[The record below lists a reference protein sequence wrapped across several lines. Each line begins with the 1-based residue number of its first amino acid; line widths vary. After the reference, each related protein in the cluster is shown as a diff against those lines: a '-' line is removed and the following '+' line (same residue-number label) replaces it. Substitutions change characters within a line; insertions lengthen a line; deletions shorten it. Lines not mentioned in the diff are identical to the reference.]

1 MWYIDRPLESQTSFS
16 SSLIKEQYMKRIII
30 HVLMVIVGATVGDA
44 FLPEFW
50 VLINQRQFQNNIVV
64 NSFIGALIF
73 LIFSIVFIRLLL
85 NFVDKID
92 KAVATINIPTIT
104 LVFFGGVLGLVV
116 GAIASLPLWIL
127 RIPILS
133 TIIPF
138 LLMTQ
143 QYRDHLAAMRLRL
156 KQLRAA

>member
-1 MWYIDRPLESQTSFS
+1 
-16 SSLIKEQYMKRIII
+16 MKRIII

-104 LVFFGGVLGLVV
+104 
-116 GAIASLPLWIL
+116 
-127 RIPILS
+127 
-133 TIIPF
+133 
-138 LLMTQ
+138 
-143 QYRDHLAAMRLRL
+143 
-156 KQLRAA
+156 